1 MLSELN
7 NLYTGVIYDALRDM
21 GITDC
26 VLSYNIKPTFP
37 VKKLVG
43 PVWTSEGETDHT
55 ISKDESLSG
64 WSKLLSKAEPGHIM
78 VCAAN
83 NTAVSHMGELS
94 AEVLKNKGV
103 LGVVTDG
110 GTRDVEFLEKIN
122 LPVYCSYATPKD
134 IVGNWKVTNFGK
146 PIVID
151 GVKIVTGDYLL
162 ADADGIVIIPK
173 KLTNEVIEKAMSKL
187 NQENIMR
194 ESILSGM
201 DPHEAYL
208 KYRIF

>member
-1 MLSELN
+1 
-7 NLYTGVIYDALRDM
+7 
-21 GITDC
+21 
-26 VLSYNIKPTFP
+26 
-37 VKKLVG
+37 
-43 PVWTSEGETDHT
+43 
-55 ISKDESLSG
+55 
-64 WSKLLSKAEPGHIM
+64 M

-83 NTAVSHMGELS
+83 NTSVSHMGELS

-134 IVGNWKVTNFGK
+134 IVGHWKVTNYGN
-146 PIVID
+146 PIEIS
-151 GVKIVTGDYLL
+151 GVKISTGDFLV
-162 ADADGIVIIPK
+162 ADSDGIVIIPE
-173 KLTNEVIEKAMSKL
+173 NIIDDVINNAMSKL
-187 NQENIMR
+187 NQENKMR
-194 ESILSGM
+194 ESILKGM

>member
-1 MLSELN
+1 
-7 NLYTGVIYDALRDM
+7 
-21 GITDC
+21 
-26 VLSYNIKPTFP
+26 
-37 VKKLVG
+37 
-43 PVWTSEGETDHT
+43 
-55 ISKDESLSG
+55 
-64 WSKLLSKAEPGHIM
+64 M

-110 GTRDVEFLEKIN
+110 GTRDVEFLEKIG

-134 IVGNWKVTNFGK
+134 IVGNWNVTNFGD
-146 PIVID
+146 PIEID
-151 GVKIVTGDYLL
+151 GVKIVTGDYLV
-162 ADADGIVIIPK
+162 ADADGIVIIPRN
-173 KLTNEVIEKAMSKL
+173 LTNEVIDKAMSKL
-187 NQENIMR
+187 NQENDMR
-194 ESILSGM
+194 NSILNGM

>member
-1 MLSELN
+1 MLSDLN
-7 NLYTGVIYDALRDM
+7 NLYTGVIYDALRDI

-26 VLSYNIKPTFP
+26 VLSYNIKPSFP
-37 VKKLVG
+37 IKKLVG
-43 PVWTSEGETDHT
+43 PIWTAEGETDHT
-55 ISKDESLSG
+55 ISKDDSLSG
-64 WSKLLSKAEPGHIM
+64 WSKLLSNAEPGHIM

-83 NTAVSHMGELS
+83 NTSVSHMGELS

-134 IVGNWKVTNFGK
+134 IVGNWKVTNSGQ
-146 PIVID
+146 PIEID
-151 GVKIVTGDYLL
+151 GVKIVTGDYLV
-162 ADADGIVIIPK
+162 ADSDGIVIIPK
-173 KLTNEVIEKAMSKL
+173 KSINEVINKAISKL

-194 ESILSGM
+194 ESILNGM

>member
-1 MLSELN
+1 MLSGLN

-21 GITDC
+21 GITEC
-26 VLSYNIKPTFP
+26 VLPYNIKPSFP
-37 VKKLVG
+37 VRKLVG
-43 PVWTSEGETDHT
+43 PIWTSEGETDHA
-55 ISKDESLSG
+55 ISKDDSLSG

-83 NTAVSHMGELS
+83 NTSVSHMGELS

-134 IVGNWKVTNFGK
+134 IVGHWKVTNYGN
-146 PIVID
+146 PIEIS
-151 GVKIVTGDYLL
+151 GVKISTGDFLV
-162 ADADGIVIIPK
+162 ADSDGIVIIPE
-173 KLTNEVIEKAMSKL
+173 NIIDDVINNAMSKL
-187 NQENIMR
+187 NQENKMR
-194 ESILSGM
+194 ESILKGM

>member
-1 MLSELN
+1 MLSDLN

-26 VLSYNIKPTFP
+26 VLPYNIKPSFP
-37 VKKLVG
+37 VRKLVG
-43 PVWTSEGETDHT
+43 PIWTSEGETDHA
-55 ISKDESLSG
+55 ISKDDSLSG

-83 NTAVSHMGELS
+83 NTSVSHMGELS

-134 IVGNWKVTNFGK
+134 IVGNWKVTNYGN

-151 GVKIVTGDYLL
+151 GVKIVTGDYLIS
-162 ADADGIVIIPK
+162 DSDGIVIIPK
-173 KLTNEVIEKAMSKL
+173 KLINIVIDNAMSKL